1 MHKHKQ
7 VTLILSLLV
16 VTSLGVA
23 HANGNAATGKVKSA
37 ACQACHGADGNSANP
52 LWPKLAGQ
60 SAGYIVKQL
69 SDFKDGKRKDPIM
82 SGMAASLST
91 QDMENIAAYFSSQK
105 TSAGVATAD
114 TAALKMGE
122 HLYRGG
128 DGKFG
133 IPACMSCHGP
143 AGHGIPPRF
152 PRISGQHAPYTQK
165 QLLAF
170 KNGDRTNDG
179 NIMTRIAFGM
189 SDAQINA
196 VAQYIEG
203 LH

>member
-1 MHKHKQ
+1 MHKQ
-7 VTLILSLLV
+7 VTLVLGLLV
-16 VTSLGVA
+16 ATSLGAV
-23 HANGNAATGKVKSA
+23 HADGNAATGKVKSA

-82 SGMAASLST
+82 SGMAASLSK
-91 QDMENIAAYFSSQK
+91 QDMEDIAAYFSNQK

-114 TAALKMGE
+114 TAALKVGE
-122 HLYRGG
+122 RLYRGG
-128 DGKFG
+128 DAQFG

-152 PRISGQHAPYTQK
+152 PRVSGQHAPYTQK

-170 KNGDRTNDG
+170 KSGDRTNDG

-189 SDAQINA
+189 SAAQINA
-196 VAQYIEG
+196 VSQYIEG